1 RVLAAPEGGWIG
13 ALGGDGRPA
22 GLPAMVAAGLPVIRN
37 STGRLVAGPG
47 REDGF
52 RVEFSPAAGPIA

>member
-1 RVLAAPEGGWIG
+1 
-13 ALGGDGRPA
+13 
-22 GLPAMVAAGLPVIRN
+22 MVAAGLPVIRN